1 MSYLAKMDQEVDP
14 DEDQEIFFRKPEES
28 TKHVPVADPRIWYLK
43 LVS

>member
-28 TKHVPVADPRIWYLK
+28 TRHVLVAVPRIWYLK